1 MTAVE
6 SIGLTLR
13 FVVDSS
19 KTQQKGGVGGGRRG
33 LLISFL
39 LGIQKLDYKLQNVIS
54 RFRLAETDFGD
65 LIW

>member
-19 KTQQKGGVGGGRRG
+19 KTQQKGGVGGEAVVVDT
-33 LLISFL
+33 FF
-39 LGIQKLDYKLQNVIS
+39 Y
-54 RFRLAETDFGD
+54 
-65 LIW
+65 

>member
-19 KTQQKGGVGGGRRG
+19 KTQQKGGVGGRRW
-33 LLISFL
+33 LLI
-39 LGIQKLDYKLQNVIS
+39 
-54 RFRLAETDFGD
+54 RFFIRNPKIRL
-65 LIW
+65 